1 MFFPIFDG
9 LLSRAEMDC
18 KQYGIVVV
26 VDWRDFEEMQSR
38 HEGKQHVLDDLMETW
53 INLVSGSTPSS
64 ACSHK
69 SK

>member
-1 MFFPIFDG
+1 
-9 LLSRAEMDC
+9 MDC

-38 HEGKQHVLDDLMETW
+38 HEGKQHVLADLTETW
-53 INLVSGSTPSS
+53 SNLISGSTPSS
-64 ACSHK
+64 ASSHK

>member
-1 MFFPIFDG
+1 
-9 LLSRAEMDC
+9 MDC

-64 ACSHK
+64 ASSHK
-69 SK
+69 SE